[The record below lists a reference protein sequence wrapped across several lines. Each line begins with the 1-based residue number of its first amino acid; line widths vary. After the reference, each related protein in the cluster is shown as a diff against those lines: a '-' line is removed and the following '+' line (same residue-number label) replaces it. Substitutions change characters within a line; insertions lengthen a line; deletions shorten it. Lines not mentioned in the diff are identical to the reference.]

1 MKNKLIIGVVLYFI
15 LNILVTY
22 LVSSPILNPN
32 IIPFNIKILNELSA
46 IIGNIAILLLIIV
59 FGLFFLKKRKSFYKY
74 LITVTFLLNFLIV
87 LFGYYARSYKVMLSF
102 YNLSL
107 FRNPNAGFAFQIVLD
122 GINELLNSALILSF
136 VPTIVLIITYFIFRK
151 KLRGNIN
158 LKLKRKVLL
167 MLVSMI
173 LSISTVIYFRYDFK
187 KNWNFRSESAGYGV
201 MTCGLYNYY
210 VAELVIGIDYTE
222 NYYNQ
227 IKDKEDKLYL
237 YDKNISNSNVLDGM
251 NLFVIQ
257 AEALQ
262 NFVIPFEYNNELLM
276 PSLNSF
282 IRDENVFYFNNV
294 HTVVG
299 LGNTSD
305 AEFAVNTGYYPIGD
319 LTIFW
324 EANDKLFDI
333 QTLPKIFGDDY
344 ISYSFN
350 PTIEGF
356 YSHKYV
362 HENWLGFDLF
372 TGFETYNFVYPYE
385 QNKDKYL
392 HKMWVSDEAM
402 LDYSLDKAKD
412 VLANDKNFYIFAQTI
427 SPHFP
432 YADLESVY
440 RLPHKKNSFPNVSK
454 KFENYLNQINY
465 NDKIITEFLLKAKEE
480 LPDTVFII
488 YGDHSNMLSKT
499 EFEKLYNRKMTEL
512 EYRKFMLEIAVIIY
526 DPSGKINDYLNTNL
540 LDINYLTSRTL
551 SQVDIFST
559 IKSLYNL
566 EASYTLGVDMFSE
579 ESSFVIDPKALDVVT
594 DEFIYNL
601 KNGQYD
607 LKDISYEQMIEIVDE
622 IKKFKLENDSHLTKK
637 ICS

>member
-1 MKNKLIIGVVLYFI
+1 M
-15 LNILVTY
+15 
-22 LVSSPILNPN
+22 
-32 IIPFNIKILNELSA
+32 
-46 IIGNIAILLLIIV
+46 
-59 FGLFFLKKRKSFYKY
+59 
-74 LITVTFLLNFLIV
+74 
-87 LFGYYARSYKVMLSF
+87 
-102 YNLSL
+102 
-107 FRNPNAGFAFQIVLD
+107 
-122 GINELLNSALILSF
+122 
-136 VPTIVLIITYFIFRK
+136 
-151 KLRGNIN
+151 
-158 LKLKRKVLL
+158 
-167 MLVSMI
+167 
-173 LSISTVIYFRYDFK
+173 
-187 KNWNFRSESAGYGV
+187 
-201 MTCGLYNYY
+201 
-210 VAELVIGIDYTE
+210 
-222 NYYNQ
+222 
-227 IKDKEDKLYL
+227 YL